1 MEEMVA
7 GKTGLLAA
15 MALVALGAHAAK
27 ADDFYHLT
35 RQSVLPG
42 KAPGWDY
49 LSLDAKRGYLFM
61 GRRHDGVTVFDI
73 DHDRVRGH
81 IDRSEGANM
90 ATLVPSVDRG
100 YTTNGDGSTTVFEL
114 SSLKTLDRIKLGDDA
129 DAAYFEPVSGQ
140 LAFMRGDSH
149 AITFV
154 DARTAARVGELRTES
169 DSLEAAAADG
179 HGALF
184 ISERDRNAVLKV
196 DVGAEKV
203 AAEWPTEGC
212 EAPTGMAYDA
222 TNERIFAGCRGA
234 RPVIAV
240 LDAKTGKT
248 ITTLPIG
255 HGNDGVVY
263 DAVHK
268 RLFAS
273 NGIDGNLVVY
283 RQIDADHYA
292 LDQAVTTRPMAR
304 TMAYDPRTGNVYL
317 ATAQG
322 VVDPAKK
329 VNTEAGPFYPN
340 TYFDNTYT
348 LLTYTRT
355 PGAAAVK

>member
-1 MEEMVA
+1 
-7 GKTGLLAA
+7 
-15 MALVALGAHAAK
+15 MAPAVLGAGPASAG
-27 ADDFYHLT
+27 DFYHLM

-49 LSLDAKRGYLFM
+49 LSLDSTHGYLFM
-61 GRRHDGVTVFDI
+61 GRRHDGVTVFDV
-73 DHDRVRGH
+73 DHDRVRGR
-81 IDRSEGANM
+81 IERSEGANM
-90 ATLVPSVDRG
+90 ATLVPSADRG
-100 YTTNGDGSTTVFEL
+100 YTTNGDGSTTVFVL
-114 SSLKTLDRIKLGDDA
+114 SSLKTLDRVKLGDDA

-154 DARTAARVGELRTES
+154 DARTAAKVGELHTES
-169 DSLEAAAADG
+169 DSLEAAAPDG
-179 HGALF
+179 QGHLF

-196 DVGAEKV
+196 DVAAEKV
-203 AAEWPTEGC
+203 VAEWPAEGC

-222 TNERIFAGCRGA
+222 ADRRIFAGCRGA
-234 RPVIAV
+234 SPVIAV
-240 LDAKTGKT
+240 LDAATGKT

-255 HGNDGVVY
+255 RGNDGVVY
-263 DAVHK
+263 DAAHK

-283 RQIDADHYA
+283 RQVDADHYA

-304 TMAYDPRTGNVYL
+304 TMAYDPRSGNVYL
-317 ATAQG
+317 VAAQG
-322 VVDPAKK
+322 VVDPSRK

-348 LLTYTRT
+348 LLTYSQT
-355 PGAAAVK
+355 PAAIAAK